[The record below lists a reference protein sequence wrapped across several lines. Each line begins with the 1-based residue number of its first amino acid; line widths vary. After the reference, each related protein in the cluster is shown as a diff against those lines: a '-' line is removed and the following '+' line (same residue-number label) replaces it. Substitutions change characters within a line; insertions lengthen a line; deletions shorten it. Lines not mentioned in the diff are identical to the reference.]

1 MFNSHWRLSQF
12 YFFYFASLGL
22 LVPFWSLYLD
32 ALDFSSAEIGQ
43 LVATLALSKILAPYL
58 WGWIADHSGY
68 HIRIVQI
75 TSLLAALCFLPLL
88 WFHDFWLILAFML
101 LFSFFWNAA
110 LPQFE
115 VVTLGLLG
123 SDTARYSRIRL
134 WGSLGFIAT
143 VSLLGVLFELISIT
157 WLPHILLVVFVLI
170 WFSSLPVREHRQQ
183 PETLHRIGTVL
194 RSPRVIALLLACF
207 LMQASHGP
215 YYTFYSLFM
224 EGLGYSRASIGLF
237 WSLGVLAEIVLFLF
251 MHRLLLRRGASFWLT
266 LSLALTA
273 LRWVLMGLYSDVL
286 WMVLLTQCLHAASFG
301 MFHAA
306 SIHLIHDFFARHRG
320 RGQAL
325 YSSVSFG
332 VGGVVGSLYAG
343 ALWDDV
349 PALTT
354 FLIAAAIA
362 AVGVLVSLKVGA
374 HPDTFTGRAGL
385 SSGR

>member
-1 MFNSHWRLSQF
+1 MLNSYWRLSQF

-32 ALDFSSAEIGQ
+32 SLDFSSAEIGQ
-43 LVATLALSKILAPYL
+43 LVATLALSKIVAPYL
-58 WGWIADHSGY
+58 WGWVADHSGY
-68 HIRIVQI
+68 HIRIVQL
-75 TSLLAALCFLPLL
+75 TSLLAALFFLPLL
-88 WFHDFWLILAFML
+88 WVQSYWLIMLFML

-115 VVTLGLLG
+115 AVTLQQLG

-143 VSLLGVLFELISIT
+143 VSLLGILFEIVPIG
-157 WLPHILLVVFVLI
+157 WLPSVLLAVFVLI
-170 WFSSLPVREHRQQ
+170 WLSSLPVRERRQKPTAAQ
-183 PETLHRIGTVL
+183 HIGTAL
-194 RSPRVIALLLACF
+194 GTRGVIALLVVCF

-224 EGLGYSRASIGLF
+224 EGLGYSRSSIGLF

-251 MHRLLLRRGASFWLT
+251 MYRLLQVRGASFWL
-266 LSLALTA
+266 SLALVLTA
-273 LRWVLMGLYSDVL
+273 LRWILMGLYSDVL

-301 MFHAA
+301 LYHAA
-306 SIHLIHDFFARHRG
+306 AIHLIHEFFARHRG

-332 VGGVVGSLYAG
+332 LGGVVGSLYAG
-343 ALWDDV
+343 SLWDQIP
-349 PALTT
+349 PATT
-354 FLIAAAIA
+354 FFIAAAIA
-362 AVGVLVSLKVGA
+362 AAGALVSLRVGA
-374 HPDTFTGRAGL
+374 HPALNARRAPL
-385 SSGR
+385 DQR